1 MCPPLTPLA
10 GRLSRA
16 PVTRRVLTC
25 TAIGLLGYAHATY
38 FWRAQAI
45 MHRADRRVDDTI
57 GPPAL
62 AAALMVAILG
72 GLVALCMPAFNAH
85 AHADAEA

>member
-1 MCPPLTPLA
+1 VHPVPR
-10 GRLSRA
+10 RL
-16 PVTRRVLTC
+16 LTC

-38 FWRAQAI
+38 FWRARAI
-45 MHRADRRVDDTI
+45 MYRADRRVDDAV

-72 GLVALCMPAFNAH
+72 GLVALCIPGLHEH
-85 AHADAEA
+85 ANTDAGA